1 TDAGGALRD
10 AGHDDQLIANPARHS
25 APPDR
30 ACPGGAGAQR
40 TIHREVGMSRTFA
53 GATAVVTGAAS
64 GIGAEIAR
72 QLAAQG
78 AFVLATDV
86 SEEPLHAVVDEIKR
100 AGGAARAMR
109 VDVAERADV
118 QDAVDE
124 VVAEFGRLDYMVNN
138 AGVGIFGEVEAVTL
152 DEADLTVNVNL
163 RGVLNGVGIAY
174 RQMLKQGFGHI
185 ISTASAAGLVP
196 VPLQVHYTATKHAVV
211 GLHKALALEAEANGI
226 RTTVFCPAWV
236 ESGMFDTAKLHGSM
250 SVPDPRKVVPVKPMP
265 TDEAVRRLLDGVRR
279 GRRFVITPFYG
290 RLGWWLERLS
300 PVLSHQLHRVMLR
313 EVRKRTERARSRT

>member
-1 TDAGGALRD
+1 
-10 AGHDDQLIANPARHS
+10 
-25 APPDR
+25 
-30 ACPGGAGAQR
+30 
-40 TIHREVGMSRTFA
+40 MSRTFA

-250 SVPDPRKVVPVKPMP
+250 SVSDPRKVVPVKPMP